1 MKPNNQSA
9 PAYPMPIL
17 GIGKL
22 DLWRLTGIGICII
35 VSLPVFA
42 LIYLAAI
49 PSENI
54 WPHLLN
60 TVLPRQTITTLAL
73 MAGVACLTGSMGT
86 LSAWLITFFE
96 FPGRRLL
103 TWAMLLPLALP
114 TYLAAYAY
122 SDLLDY
128 AGPIYGLWRDYLP
141 DIRPPAF
148 HSLGGGIIL
157 LSLVL
162 YPYVYISARASFLQQ
177 STGLLE
183 NARMLGVSP
192 RQSFWRIGLPVARPA
207 IALGILLALMECLN
221 DIGAVEHLGIETL
234 TIGVYNTWIVR
245 GNLGGAAQMAISLLG
260 FMALLLYLERRQRQS
275 RHYQSSRLRNR
286 AVHRFS
292 LSRPQALMAMLA
304 CSLPVILGFV
314 IPVILL
320 AQQVRLASFN
330 TQLLTAAQN
339 SVGLAIIAGLL
350 TCGVALFIA
359 YAHRSSIPISKGSLA
374 RFAALGYA
382 IPGTVLGIGLMIL
395 LGFVTELTNGAIL
408 LTGSLTG
415 LVYAYLVRFLSLAY
429 GTLNDGFERLPR
441 NLDMAARSLGKSR
454 SSIIWLIHR
463 QLMKAPII
471 AAFLMVFVDA
481 MKELPATLI
490 LRPFNFE
497 TLSTQVYGYASLGQ
511 IEDAAMPALII
522 IAIGLIPI
530 IIMMR
535 FMDRLREG

>member
-1 MKPNNQSA
+1 MTQISRSA
-9 PAYPMPIL
+9 PAYHMPFL
-17 GIGKL
+17 GSGKL
-22 DLWRLTGIGICII
+22 DPWRIAGIGICGLVI
-35 VSLPVFA
+35 LPILA
-42 LIYLAAI
+42 LVYLAAL

-54 WPHLLN
+54 WPHLIN
-60 TVLPRQTITTLAL
+60 TVLPHQTLTTLAL

-86 LSAWLITFFE
+86 LSAWLVTFFE

-128 AGPIYGLWRDYLP
+128 AGPIYGLWRDYFP
-141 DIRPPAF
+141 NIQPPAF

-177 STGLLE
+177 SSGLME

-207 IALGILLALMECLN
+207 IALGVLLALMECLN

-245 GNLGGAAQMAISLLG
+245 GNLSGAAQMAISLLV
-260 FMALLLYLERRQRQS
+260 FMALLLYLERLQRKS

-286 AVHRFS
+286 PVYRFA
-292 LSRPQALMAMLA
+292 LSSRQAFAATAA
-304 CSLPVILGFV
+304 CSLPVILGFI
-314 IPVILL
+314 IPVVLL
-320 AQQVRLASFN
+320 LQQVGPDAFN
-330 TQLLTAAQN
+330 QQLLSAAQN
-339 SVGLAIIAGLL
+339 SVSLAVIAGLL

-359 YAHRSSIPISKGSLA
+359 YAHRSSIPTSRGSLA

-395 LGFVTELTNGAIL
+395 LGFITELTQGAIL
-408 LTGSLTG
+408 LTGSIAG

-441 NLDMAARSLGKSR
+441 NLDMSARSLGKSR
-454 SSIIWLIHR
+454 SSILWFIHR
-463 QLMKAPII
+463 HLMRAPII

-535 FMDRLREG
+535 FMDRLREQ